1 MHVVSVGSSSNIA
14 ELSPLYLPISP
25 YISLCLR
32 SASVRAWT
40 SESSRTSRTTTA
52 SRRQYQALTLALG
65 VTLTLWG
72 GADPNPNLA
81 RRRLRPHSSHRP
93 TPRWS
98 AAPCCPCSCLQ
109 PPPLRMR
116 PPPRRLQPPRET
128 YNGFTF
134 RFSTENSR
142 AQPHRCHPCVCVS
155 HTVTD
160 QRAPSEGARRVS

>member
-52 SRRQYQALTLALG
+52 SRRQHRALTLALG

-81 RRRLRPHSSHRP
+81 QEIATALIAPANAALVGSTLLPMFLPATATAAPATATTAAPETASTPRRRRK
-93 TPRWS
+93 
-98 AAPCCPCSCLQ
+98 
-109 PPPLRMR
+109 
-116 PPPRRLQPPRET
+116 
-128 YNGFTF
+128 
-134 RFSTENSR
+134 
-142 AQPHRCHPCVCVS
+142 
-155 HTVTD
+155 
-160 QRAPSEGARRVS
+160 